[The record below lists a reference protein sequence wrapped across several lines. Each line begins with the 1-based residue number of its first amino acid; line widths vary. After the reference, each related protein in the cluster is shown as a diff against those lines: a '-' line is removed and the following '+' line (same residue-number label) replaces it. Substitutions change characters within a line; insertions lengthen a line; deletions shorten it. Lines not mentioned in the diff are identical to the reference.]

1 MLSNLKL
8 HVMLELET
16 TKFLT
21 KSRQNLCQQ
30 MGEIRD
36 KTCGLRSLSDKH
48 IALHLFCCADSKIIS
63 KLEIV
68 EHTNSNNPFLKGLI
82 RLFG

>member
-1 MLSNLKL
+1 
-8 HVMLELET
+8 MLELET
-16 TKFLT
+16 TKFLP

-30 MGEIRD
+30 MGETRD
-36 KTCGLRSLSDKH
+36 KTCGLRPLSDKH
-48 IALHLFCCADSKIIS
+48 IAMHLFCCADSEIIS

-68 EHTNSNNPFLKGLI
+68 EHTNSNNPLLKGLI